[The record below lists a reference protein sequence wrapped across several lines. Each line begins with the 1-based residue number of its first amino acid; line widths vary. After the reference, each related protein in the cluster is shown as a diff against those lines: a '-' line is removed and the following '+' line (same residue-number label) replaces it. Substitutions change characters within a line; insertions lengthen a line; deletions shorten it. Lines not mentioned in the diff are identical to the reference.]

1 LDQDAQASAVPV
13 GGHHIRTAG
22 MSESPSSGVVNADGS
37 VHYLDNL
44 YVAGCATF
52 PPPGKQTQC

>member
-1 LDQDAQASAVPV
+1 VPL
-13 GGHHIRTAG
+13 GGHRVGTAR

-44 YVAGCATF
+44 YVEGCATF
-52 PPPGKQTQC
+52 PLPGKLTQC